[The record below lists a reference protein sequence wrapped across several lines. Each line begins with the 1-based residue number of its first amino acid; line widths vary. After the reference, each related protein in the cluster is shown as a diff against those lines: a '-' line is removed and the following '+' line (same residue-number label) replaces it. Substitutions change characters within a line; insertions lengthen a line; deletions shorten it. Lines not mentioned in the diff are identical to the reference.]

1 MENKK
6 NKVLMILGIVAIVI
20 CVFVFIKLTMD
31 SKKSFL
37 VIGDETWGYVDKKWS
52 NIKNTS
58 GIFDKYNFN
67 VYMDHEYQGKYE
79 MKYFNNIWYYFDKE
93 NDSHKFDGDVIS
105 LAGDRT
111 ITFKDVDVL
120 DITDSDLEN
129 IKLALKDKNI
139 EIDVEENGTTFY
151 ENAYK
156 KAKEIYELT
165 KEATI
170 ADDSGLCIK
179 ALDDFPGVLTHRFLG
194 ENKTDEE
201 RNLALIEKTNEK
213 DDRTAKVICN
223 LVYYDG
229 KNIIVGEGVI
239 NGKIATSPRGDNGF
253 GFDPIFELTTGK
265 TLAELSKEQKN
276 SVSARFL
283 AAKDLKERLM
293 REGLI

>member
-1 MENKK
+1 MIIATNNQNKLK
-6 NKVLMILGIVAIVI
+6 ELKEILNID
-20 CVFVFIKLTMD
+20 L
-31 SKKSFL
+31 KS
-37 VIGDETWGYVDKKWS
+37 
-52 NIKNTS
+52 
-58 GIFDKYNFN
+58 
-67 VYMDHEYQGKYE
+67 
-79 MKYFNNIWYYFDKE
+79 
-93 NDSHKFDGDVIS
+93 
-105 LAGDRT
+105 
-111 ITFKDVDVL
+111 
-120 DITDSDLEN
+120 
-129 IKLALKDKNI
+129 LKDKNI

-194 ENKTDEE
+194 ENKTEEE

-239 NGKIATSPRGDNGF
+239 NGKIVTSPRGDNGF
-253 GFDPIFELTTGK
+253 GFDPIFELETGK

-276 SVSARFL
+276 SVSARVL

>member
-1 MENKK
+1 MIIATNNQNKLK
-6 NKVLMILGIVAIVI
+6 ELKEILNID
-20 CVFVFIKLTMD
+20 L
-31 SKKSFL
+31 KS
-37 VIGDETWGYVDKKWS
+37 
-52 NIKNTS
+52 
-58 GIFDKYNFN
+58 
-67 VYMDHEYQGKYE
+67 
-79 MKYFNNIWYYFDKE
+79 
-93 NDSHKFDGDVIS
+93 
-105 LAGDRT
+105 
-111 ITFKDVDVL
+111 
-120 DITDSDLEN
+120 
-129 IKLALKDKNI
+129 LKDKNI

-253 GFDPIFELTTGK
+253 GFDPIFELETGK
-265 TLAELSKEQKN
+265 TLEELSKEQKN